1 MEIMI
6 KRKVFPIITKWKKE
20 KRKKGLKQNYPQ
32 GKANLGIEIHGI
44 SNEGW
49 FWRKGWHKL
58 KYWTKRIN
66 EA

>member
-1 MEIMI
+1 
-6 KRKVFPIITKWKKE
+6 
-20 KRKKGLKQNYPQ
+20 LKQNYPQ

-58 KYWTKRIN
+58 KYWTKRIIEKPKLTN
-66 EA
+66 IVYSTVNISHI

>member
-1 MEIMI
+1 M
-6 KRKVFPIITKWKKE
+6 KK
-20 KRKKGLKQNYPQ
+20 KKKKGLKQNYPQ